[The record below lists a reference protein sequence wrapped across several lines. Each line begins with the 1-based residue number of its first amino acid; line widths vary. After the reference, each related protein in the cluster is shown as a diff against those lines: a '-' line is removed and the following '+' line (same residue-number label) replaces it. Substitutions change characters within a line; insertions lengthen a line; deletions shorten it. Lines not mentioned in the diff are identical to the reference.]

1 MRYTTIIDIT
11 ELTTIYRNVNARLV
25 YLHLVLRCGY
35 HDADRD
41 ITDISI
47 RQLAAAVGLTE
58 SATRHAL
65 RQLSQVGL
73 ITRQGR
79 ITRVTKW
86 VTSKDITP
94 RPKSER
100 QQKRIQQRQ
109 EEERQRDEEHLREE
123 LEKQQRL
130 ELRRRGKTP
139 FMLYYEDQERKAA
152 AGDMQ
157 AKEVVLKRRQQYEEQ
172 KKILEEEMKNEQ

>member
-11 ELTTIYRNVNARLV
+11 ELSTIYRNINARLV

-130 ELRRRGKTP
+130 ELRRRGKTQ
-139 FMLYYEDQERKAA
+139 FMLYYEEQLKKAA
-152 AGDMQ
+152 AGDLH
-157 AKEVVLKRRQQYEEQ
+157 AKEVVIKRKSMYEEHLRNIQ
-172 KKILEEEMKNEQ
+172 EEQENDT